1 MAIDNQFG
9 KGIGLAAGFDLGAQ
23 KPLDSR
29 VAVNTIEERD
39 AHVTENR
46 AFEGMIVFVDATKK
60 NYQLVNGEW
69 VELFLDEQNRLA
81 ALETQLNG
89 GEGAEG
95 NGVLA
100 ELQDAIDD
108 VDARLNQG
116 GDIEGRIAQNESD
129 IDRIDGAIGQASVTA
144 NPEEGIAGVQ
154 ATGLHKKIEDTAAE
168 IRREIQAATGS
179 ANDAVAGEEAR
190 ATGEEARIEGKVDQ
204 EVLDREAADE
214 ALGKRIDNANQALA
228 DQLDPDK
235 DGSLQKQLNAE
246 IARAQQA
253 ESDIQKALDAEE
265 ERAGLAEQG
274 LQAAID
280 AINNADNGI
289 LAQAE
294 AKDQARADAQ
304 KLVDDAQDER
314 IKALEDANAE
324 GGAVKE
330 AIDQVQA
337 NLDAFEQAQE
347 TKNGELDAEDQRLDQ
362 AIKDEASAARAAE
375 QKLEQDLAAE
385 VSRADAAEKANAKAI
400 EDEVARADAE
410 EKRIVGLVEAEVERA
425 EGQEAAI
432 RGEMA
437 TEAARVNQ
445 KIADDIATES
455 AARVAEEQRI
465 EQALEDAI
473 AQEVIDRN
481 AAIKVET
488 DRAVAKEGELLA
500 AINKEIEDREAAVSG
515 EAQAREA
522 ADNALDERV
531 QAIEESIGDG
541 GNLEARVAANEDAIE
556 VINGTGE
563 GSIKKAVADLVNGAP
578 EALDTLDELAAA
590 LRDNKDVLTA
600 IETTFDGKLAT
611 LQADV
616 DQNEADCDAAIK
628 AEKERAEEQEAAIR
642 GEFAAADAQ
651 LKTDLQAEIDADVK
665 VEKERAEGQEA
676 AIRQELADAIDQEVE
691 DRNAAILVEKQR
703 AEGQE
708 AAIRQELADE
718 KAALQA
724 EIDADVKV
732 VADELAKQK
741 DAAQEGTLANQI
753 KDENERAVAKENEIA
768 GNLAQEVEDRQ
779 DADDALDER
788 LQAVEASLG
797 MGEGNEGTE
806 GIASRV
812 ENLEEAIGKAK
823 EGEEPATGLH
833 LLIDNKIAEVNRDV
847 QDAVSGLND
856 SIAAEEERAT
866 AKENELDKAI
876 EDEETRA
883 KGEEA
888 RIEGLVTAEASRAA
902 AAEKAN
908 ADAIDALELALGA
921 HLTAVS
927 CGDDTAYTDLP
938 NLTPPQA

>member
-46 AFEGMIVFVDATKK
+46 AFEGMIVFVNATKK

-116 GDIEGRIAQNESD
+116 GDIESRIAQNEAD
-129 IDRIDGAIGQASVTA
+129 IDRIDGTIGQASVTA
-144 NPEEGIAGVQ
+144 NPEEGIEGVQ

-179 ANDAVAGEEAR
+179 ANNAVAGEEAR
-190 ATGEEARIEGKVDQ
+190 AKGEEARIEGLVDQ

-214 ALGKRIDNANQALA
+214 ALGERIDAANQALA
-228 DQLDPDK
+228 DQLNPDK

-246 IARAQQA
+246 IARATQA

-289 LAQAE
+289 LAQAK
-294 AKDQARADAQ
+294 ALDKTDRDAQ
-304 KLVDDAQDER
+304 ALVDQEQDR
-314 IKALEDANAE
+314 RLGLLEAANEE

-330 AIDQVQA
+330 AIDKVAQDLA
-337 NLDAFEQAQE
+337 DFEAEQA
-347 TKNGELDAEDQRLDQ
+347 TKEKAQDDEDARLDQ

-385 VSRADAAEKANAKAI
+385 VSRADAAEKANAEAI

-488 DRAVAKEGELLA
+488 DRAVAEEGKLQA
-500 AINKEIEDREAAVSG
+500 AIEKEVDDREAAVLA
-515 EAQAREA
+515 EENARKA
-522 ADNALDERV
+522 ADEALDGRLAAVE
-531 QAIEESIGDG
+531 ASIGDG

-563 GSIKKAVADLVNGAP
+563 GSIKKAVADLVDGAP
-578 EALDTLDELAAA
+578 EALDTLNELAAA
-590 LRDNKDVLTA
+590 LRDNAGVLDA
-600 IETTFDGKLAT
+600 VEQAFDNKLAT

-628 AEKERAEEQEAAIR
+628 AEKERAEGEEAAIR

-691 DRNAAILVEKQR
+691 DRNAAILVEQQR

-708 AAIRQELADE
+708 AAIRQELANE

-768 GNLAQEVEDRQ
+768 EDLA
-779 DADDALDER
+779 DENER
-788 LQAVEASLG
+788 AV
-797 MGEGNEGTE
+797 
-806 GIASRV
+806 
-812 ENLEEAIGKAK
+812 
-823 EGEEPATGLH
+823 
-833 LLIDNKIAEVNRDV
+833 
-847 QDAVSGLND
+847 
-856 SIAAEEERAT
+856 AAEE
-866 AKENELDKAI
+866 
-876 EDEETRA
+876 
-883 KGEEA
+883 
-888 RIEGLVTAEASRAA
+888 
-902 AAEKAN
+902 
-908 ADAIDALELALGA
+908 ALGA
-921 HLTAVS
+921 RIDAIFAAYD
-927 CGDDTAYTDLP
+927 GDQEYDDLSP
-938 NLTPPQA
+938 IA